1 VIWLIIGSV
10 ILCAATWGLVIGL
23 SWEIWIAGLVT
34 GTLVLIVLIVVAFRV
49 VAARRRAAAL
59 ERELM
64 KQASKQAEQARPE
77 RRQEII
83 ALQQQMSDAIRELQ
97 RSKLAGRGGKAA
109 LYALPWYVLIG
120 PPAAGKTTALERS
133 GLAFTS
139 ARGRRHKVQG
149 VAGTRNCDWWFSEEA
164 ILLDTA
170 GRFTT
175 EDNDEPEWL
184 AFLDLLKRFRPK
196 RPLDGL
202 IVAISCTDLLNG
214 SAEQIDETAKKLRA
228 RLDELTRR
236 LEMVLPVYV
245 LLTKADLIAGF
256 VEFWSDLSPQNRG
269 QVWGATFDPDAEE
282 LSEPAAAVKAEF
294 DVLTEV
300 LHSRTLERINGD
312 RVVQRRGRI
321 LQFPV
326 EFTALRRP
334 LARFIEELF
343 RPSQYQ
349 ETPLMRGFYFSSGT
363 QVGSPVDRV
372 VGGQAEDRGGIL
384 PRYTAL
390 RTSFDPQP
398 QQTGNASYFVSDLLR
413 KIIFPD
419 RRLGTTSKVRV
430 QRHIRK
436 QLVIG
441 AGLLGLTALIVIPA
455 ATSYIEN
462 LDLIDATAL
471 DVRETRLATG
481 ERLSSGSALEALDR
495 LLARYQ
501 ALEEA
506 SEQASISYWW
516 GLYTAEPIR
525 DATRGLYLERLRQT
539 VEGPLREQLTAKVR
553 SVGDLPTLDPD
564 SFTAGYDA
572 LHLYLMMTN
581 PDRLD
586 AEWAT
591 NELTELWTRTTQ
603 RAVEPGGTPISSHV
617 QSYVAQ
623 LAADKSWAWE
633 EDSLLVERARSRLA
647 SMPVDVIAY
656 TTLESAAKGAPPV
669 RPEHIFVG
677 NAQRFLTTK
686 GKVEVPGLYTRLGWE
701 KVRSLLDDD
710 KKLHFAPWVLGQ
722 GGSSETSFS
731 IEQLRDQYFQRY
743 ERAWK
748 DFFLGLNVSTPS
760 NLRGAIE
767 ELGALG
773 KVDGP
778 YVRLFRRFAENVRL
792 EYPPPTLLEKIAD
805 KVEDKLEKKLDK
817 KSQKLTG
824 EKLSDG
830 NDEPERKITPVERD
844 FARLVSF
851 GYGDTPP
858 TKDTPAS
865 ALPPSSLS
873 QYLDALRNLEVSLK
887 QIEEASIEPG
897 EQFRSE
903 LERTAAT
910 VERLL
915 TGLNQE
921 ERYILEPLLMNPIRG
936 SQTAVDGA
944 QGAQLNDRWRA
955 EVWEAFRRMTSRYPF
970 VSASM
975 QDVPLPDFAEFF
987 RPKTG
992 TLWAFYEQN
1001 LSNRLLRQGT
1011 RFAPKPTERKS
1022 GFRGDFLACLAKA
1035 QEITDAVFRGDSPD
1049 PLVPFSVKMQAVG
1062 AAISEITLRVD
1073 GQSIVYRNEPE
1084 RWQSMQ
1090 WPGKEGP
1097 SGTSVQVRGAAFKDE
1112 IRRVGDFAFI
1122 RVLAEGGVKS
1132 IAPGSVDL
1140 EAAWDMSGQARV
1152 VIQFR
1157 PPASRHPFHKGF
1169 FSALQCPPA
1178 VLSVTD
1184 VEAAGYDDSRDARDS
1199 PDANDARGADDEQ

>member
-1 VIWLIIGSV
+1 MIWLVIGAV
-10 ILCAATWGLVIGL
+10 ILCAAAWGLVLGL
-23 SWEIWIAGLVT
+23 GWPIWIAVLVT
-34 GTLVLIVLIVVAFRV
+34 LTLTAIVIVVVLFRV
-49 VAARRRAAAL
+49 IAAQRRGAAI

-64 KQASKQAEQARPE
+64 KQASKQAEEARPE
-77 RRQEII
+77 RRQEILS
-83 ALQQQMSDAIRELQ
+83 LQQQMSEAIRELQ
-97 RSKLAGRGGKAA
+97 RSKLGGRGGKAA
-109 LYALPWYVLIG
+109 LYALPWYVIIG

-202 IVAISCTDLLNG
+202 IVAISAADLLSNNPD
-214 SAEQIDETAKKLRA
+214 QIADTAKKLRA
-228 RLDELTRR
+228 RLEELIRR

-245 LLTKADLIAGF
+245 LITKADLIAGF
-256 VEFWSDLSPQNRG
+256 VEFWGDLQPGTRG

-282 LSEPAAAVKAEF
+282 LTEPATAVKAEF
-294 DVLTEV
+294 DVLTEA
-300 LHSRTLERINGD
+300 LHSRTLERVSAE
-312 RVVQRRGRI
+312 RMPQRRGRI

-343 RPSQYQ
+343 LPTQYQ
-349 ETPLMRGFYFSSGT
+349 ETPLLRGFYFSSGT

-372 VGGQAEDRGGIL
+372 VGGGGGERGGIL

-390 RTSFDPQP
+390 RTSFDPPPEQG
-398 QQTGNASYFVSDLLR
+398 TSASYFVTDLLR
-413 KIIFPD
+413 RIIFPD
-419 RRLGTTSKVRV
+419 RRLGTTSKLRV
-430 QRHIRK
+430 QRHLRK
-436 QLVIG
+436 QLLIG
-441 AGLLGLTALIVIPA
+441 GGLLVLTAAIVIPA
-455 ATSYIEN
+455 ATSYIDN
-462 LDLIDATAL
+462 LDLIDGTAV
-471 DVRETRLATG
+471 DVRETRLVSG
-481 ERLSSGSALEALDR
+481 ERLADDKALNALDR
-495 LLARYQ
+495 LLSRYQ
-501 ALEEA
+501 LLDEA
-506 SEQASISYWW
+506 SQQLSISYWW
-516 GLYTAEPIR
+516 GPYTAEPIR
-525 DATRGLYLERLRQT
+525 DALRGLYLQRLRQT
-539 VEGPLREQLTAKVR
+539 AEGPLREQLSAQVR
-553 SVGDLPTLDPD
+553 SVGDLPSLDPD

-572 LHLYLMMTN
+572 LHLYLMMTD
-581 PDRLD
+581 PSRLEP
-586 AEWAT
+586 EWAT
-591 NELTELWTRTTQ
+591 EALTQVWMKASQ
-603 RAVEPGGTPISSHV
+603 RGALPGGTPVSSHV
-617 QSYVAQ
+617 KNYITE

-633 EDSLLVERARSRLA
+633 EDGVLVERARGRLA

-722 GGSSETSFS
+722 GGSGETSFS
-731 IEQLRDQYFQRY
+731 MEQLRDQYFQRY

-748 DFFLGLNVSTPS
+748 DFFLGLNISTPT

-767 ELGALG
+767 ELGAVG

-805 KVEDKLEKKLDK
+805 KVEDKLEKKADK
-817 KSQKLTG
+817 KAQKLTG
-824 EKLSDG
+824 EKISEPDT
-830 NDEPERKITPVERD
+830 EPERKITPVERD

-851 GYGDTPP
+851 GYGETPP

-887 QIEEASIEPG
+887 QIEEASVEPG
-897 EQFRSE
+897 DQFRQE

-955 EVWEAFRRMTSRYPF
+955 EVWEAYHRMVGKYPF
-970 VSASM
+970 VSNTM
-975 QDVPLPDFAEFF
+975 VDVPLADFAEFF
-987 RPKTG
+987 RPGTG
-992 TLWAFYEQN
+992 TIWAFYEQT
-1001 LSNRLLRQGT
+1001 LSQRLLRSGT
-1011 RFAPKPTERKS
+1011 RFSPKPSERKS

-1035 QEITDAVFRGDSPD
+1035 QEITDAMFRGDAPD

-1062 AAISEITLRVD
+1062 AEVSEITLRVD
-1073 GQSIVYRNEPE
+1073 GQTIIYRNEPE
-1084 RWQSMQ
+1084 HWQSMQ
-1090 WPGKEGP
+1090 WPGKDGP
-1097 SGTSVQVRGAAFKDE
+1097 PGASVQVRGAAFKDE
-1112 IRRVGDFAFI
+1112 IRRPGDFAFI
-1122 RVLAEGGVKS
+1122 RVLSEGGVKPIS
-1132 IAPGSVDL
+1132 PGSVDL
-1140 EAAWDMSGQARV
+1140 EAAWDMSGHARV

-1157 PPASRHPFHKGF
+1157 PPASRHPFQKGF

-1178 VLSVTD
+1178 VISM
-1184 VEAAGYDDSRDARDS
+1184 SDAE
-1199 PDANDARGADDEQ
+1199 PANDDTSSEEQR